1 MSSAGPCPYS
11 ARLPKERLIRC
22 LQYYFREWNPGAPIG
37 VIDWEGLADSSLTLA
52 ENLEGFEREY
62 PVFRWRPEEPEE
74 RARREI
80 LDEVA
85 RSIEAALNA
94 GYRPSDIARN
104 LREALLKRGLTERQ
118 IRGIL
123 GALNLPEQ
131 PPAQPQPPP
140 QAPPPPAQPPQ
151 LAPRLRPEDVT
162 AVQYALESRL
172 RRPLLTTEYVRFEQE
187 CVAASKTVE
196 DLEECAER
204 LYEEFSKRP
213 LQLPAARPRPA
224 QQQPQER
231 ERLPARVT
239 DRRGMTLPVAG
250 SRRGLPIN
258 LGGGKATIP
267 LKGGGRAEI
276 PIAPHRE
283 RVTGPP
289 GWFPYVIV
297 LCTRDGRLDVI
308 HARTAD
314 QAKERAMAFVNA
326 NGKVLCYGLEDEC
339 REWIEKYESGETVDE
354 CVQHWAG
361 YYGP

>member
-1 MSSAGPCPYS
+1 VSSAGPCPYS
-11 ARLPKERLIRC
+11 ARLPRERLIRC

-52 ENLEGFEREY
+52 ENLERFEREY

-118 IRGIL
+118 IQGIL

-151 LAPRLRPEDVT
+151 PRPRRPSEREIE
-162 AVQYALESRL
+162 AVL
-172 RRPLLTTEYVRFEQE
+172 RRLEARLGHPLRVSEYWRFTVE
-187 CVAASKTVE
+187 CAERAETLE
-196 DLEECAER
+196 DLEECADR

-213 LQLPAARPRPA
+213 LQLPAPKPQPEEKRPEEGALVRGGEAEAPPLPRQAAVRGGPRLPVVRRSARPLQLLPEERPVIVVVT
-224 QQQPQER
+224 
-231 ERLPARVT
+231 PAGNIKCFWEKSYEDAR
-239 DRRGMTLPVAG
+239 DFAAYMR
-250 SRRGLPIN
+250 SR
-258 LGGGKATIP
+258 
-267 LKGGGRAEI
+267 GGR
-276 PIAPHRE
+276 
-283 RVTGPP
+283 
-289 GWFPYVIV
+289 V
-297 LCTRDGRLDVI
+297 LCLGPIEACEEYAEYCGRRPV
-308 HARTAD
+308 T
-314 QAKERAMAFVNA
+314 
-326 NGKVLCYGLEDEC
+326 
-339 REWIEKYESGETVDE
+339 
-354 CVQHWAG
+354 
-361 YYGP
+361 

>member
-52 ENLEGFEREY
+52 ENLERFEREY
-62 PVFRWRPEEPEE
+62 PVFRWRPEGPEE

-94 GYRPSDIARN
+94 GYRPSDIAKN

-118 IRGIL
+118 IQGIL

-140 QAPPPPAQPPQ
+140 QAPSPPAQPPQ
-151 LAPRLRPEDVT
+151 PRRELRPEDVT

-187 CVAASKTVE
+187 CVAASKTID

-213 LQLPAARPRPA
+213 IQLSAARPRPA
-224 QQQPQER
+224 QPQPQER
-231 ERLPARVT
+231 ARPPARVT
-239 DRRGMTLPVAG
+239 DRRGMALPVAG
-250 SRRGLPIN
+250 GRRELPIS
-258 LGGGKATIP
+258 LGGGKA
-267 LKGGGRAEI
+267 EM

-283 RVTGPP
+283 RVAGPP
-289 GWFPYVIV
+289 GWFPYVV
-297 LCTRDGRLDVI
+297 VTCRRDGRVDVFR
-308 HARTAD
+308 ARTSD
-314 QAKERAMAFVNA
+314 QAKETAAGFIEA
-326 NGKVLCYGLEDEC
+326 GGKVLCYGLEDEC
-339 REWIEKYESGETVDE
+339 REWVEKSKSGEVVDE
-354 CVQHWAG
+354 CVKYWEG